1 MASPD
6 RMQLM
11 EERSAR
17 LANLMRDLAQAELE
31 DRERMLVH
39 EGWMRMHEERMQSIE
54 EHRRSIEARMQSIEA
69 RRVESDARVRAIIAT
84 LTEMQADIARI
95 DAGS

>member
-6 RMQLM
+6 RMQLL

-17 LANLMRDLAQAELE
+17 LANLMLDLAQAELE
-31 DRERMLVH
+31 DRERMRVH
-39 EGWMRMHEERMQSIE
+39 EGWMRMHEERMQS
-54 EHRRSIEARMQSIEA
+54 MEA
-69 RRVESDARVRAIIAT
+69 RRAESDARVRAIIAT

-95 DAGS
+95 EAGS

>member
-1 MASPD
+1 MTSPD

-39 EGWMRMHEERMQSIE
+39 EGWMRMHEERAQSME
-54 EHRRSIEARMQSIEA
+54 AHRRSLEERMQSMEE